1 MGRGNQPE
9 EKDRESMRRGSTDDI
24 LEPDRGHSDLVNEA
38 VNLTVAEDADDL
50 AAFKDKGDRAGSA
63 VRISGRDLKER
74 G

>member
-50 AAFKDKGDRAGSA
+50 AAFKERVTEPDPLFESVAGT
-63 VRISGRDLKER
+63 
-74 G
+74 